1 MKLTNGTIFNA
12 QIALNKLSNADLPI
26 KTAYA
31 VKKNVDALK
40 KQIAFISERRNE
52 LIRKYGKEDM
62 IDKEDKEAIE
72 KFVNDFN
79 EILGI
84 EEEIEIS
91 TIDVEKLEDVKISAS
106 DLEALSF
113 MIAEKKNKQ

>member
-1 MKLTNGTIFNA
+1 M
-12 QIALNKLSNADLPI
+12 
-26 KTAYA
+26 
-31 VKKNVDALK
+31 
-40 KQIAFISERRNE
+40 
-52 LIRKYGKEDM
+52 IRKYGKEDM

>member
-40 KQIAFISERRNE
+40 KQIAFINERRNE
-52 LIRKYGKEDM
+52 LIRKYGKEDI
-62 IDKEDKEAIE
+62 IDKEDKEAVA

-79 EILGI
+79 EILEI
-84 EEEIEIS
+84 EEEIEIN
-91 TIDVEKLEDVKISAS
+91 TIDVEKLADVKLSAS
-106 DLEALSF
+106 DLDMLSF
-113 MIAEKKNKQ
+113 MLCLH